1 MSQSSGP
8 IPFPSGAD
16 SDRLESWKE
25 IASYLKRE
33 VRTVQRWEKTEGLP
47 VRRHQHDKLA
57 TVFAYKS
64 ELDAWRLSRQ
74 DYDREIDPP
83 EDHENPYGNANSND
97 IETANPPDSEPPP
110 RPRSFSTY
118 LLVAAGL
125 LALIAGGYGVAKFLM
140 QPRVPKKTR
149 LVVLPFRCLG
159 ADAAEAAFC
168 EGLTQ
173 TMTTQLGRLDPDHLG
188 VIAPNT
194 ASAVKDYPIGKIG
207 TELQVQ
213 YVLEGTV
220 TRSGDQ
226 VRIDAQLIQVID
238 QTLKHA
244 IVFSHDVGDILALQ
258 NDVAQSIAGEIR
270 LTLSPSEHERL
281 ESAGKIDPA
290 AYEAYLLGLVAW
302 NSRTPS
308 GLVKSVDY
316 FNEAIQKSPNFAL
329 AYSGLADAYSI
340 GSAVPTDAME
350 PRDVMPK
357 ANAAA
362 QHALSLDPKSAEA
375 HAALALANQSF
386 DWNFPA
392 AEQEYGRALSI
403 NPSYGSARQW
413 HALLLMAQGRHEEA
427 LAEIE
432 RARTLDPL
440 SPVIDSS
447 RIQAYYF
454 ARHYDRAIDE
464 ARKALEVEPGMLFI
478 YYHLGQSLLQKG
490 NFADAIAVLN
500 KAAGMS
506 GNSNAFVMALGH
518 ANAVAGNRAE
528 AQKAVAELAARA
540 QKNYVPALYTAAIY
554 TGLGDRDN
562 AMKWLEKAFE
572 ERTEY
577 LIFFNVEP
585 MADPLRSDPRF
596 QDLLHRIGLK

>member
-1 MSQSSGP
+1 
-8 IPFPSGAD
+8 
-16 SDRLESWKE
+16 
-25 IASYLKRE
+25 
-33 VRTVQRWEKTEGLP
+33 
-47 VRRHQHDKLA
+47 
-57 TVFAYKS
+57 
-64 ELDAWRLSRQ
+64 
-74 DYDREIDPP
+74 
-83 EDHENPYGNANSND
+83 
-97 IETANPPDSEPPP
+97 
-110 RPRSFSTY
+110 
-118 LLVAAGL
+118 
-125 LALIAGGYGVAKFLM
+125 
-140 QPRVPKKTR
+140 
-149 LVVLPFRCLG
+149 
-159 ADAAEAAFC
+159 
-168 EGLTQ
+168 
-173 TMTTQLGRLDPDHLG
+173 
-188 VIAPNT
+188 
-194 ASAVKDYPIGKIG
+194 
-207 TELQVQ
+207 
-213 YVLEGTV
+213 
-220 TRSGDQ
+220 
-226 VRIDAQLIQVID
+226 
-238 QTLKHA
+238 
-244 IVFSHDVGDILALQ
+244 
-258 NDVAQSIAGEIR
+258 
-270 LTLSPSEHERL
+270 
-281 ESAGKIDPA
+281 
-290 AYEAYLLGLVAW
+290 
-302 NSRTPS
+302 
-308 GLVKSVDY
+308 
-316 FNEAIQKSPNFAL
+316 
-329 AYSGLADAYSI
+329 
-340 GSAVPTDAME
+340 
-350 PRDVMPK
+350 
-357 ANAAA
+357 
-362 QHALSLDPKSAEA
+362 
-375 HAALALANQSF
+375 
-386 DWNFPA
+386 
-392 AEQEYGRALSI
+392 
-403 NPSYGSARQW
+403 
-413 HALLLMAQGRHEEA
+413 MAQGRHEEA

>member
-1 MSQSSGP
+1 MSQSSTP
-8 IPFPSGAD
+8 IPLPPRSDAD
-16 SDRLESWKE
+16 DRLESWKE

-47 VRRHQHDKLA
+47 VRREQRDKLA
-57 TVFAYKS
+57 TVFAYRS
-64 ELDAWRLSRQ
+64 EIDAWRLSRQ
-74 DYDREIDPP
+74 NYESEIDAPDDRESVNGGNNSDDIDP
-83 EDHENPYGNANSND
+83 S
-97 IETANPPDSEPPP
+97 PPDPEPAP
-110 RPRSFSTY
+110 RRSPKY

-125 LALIAGGYGVAKFLM
+125 IALIGGGYKFFMQSGVPA
-140 QPRVPKKTR
+140 KTR
-149 LVVLPFRCLG
+149 LVVLPIRCIG
-159 ADAAEAAFC
+159 ADVGQAAFC

-194 ASAVKDYPIGKIG
+194 AFAVKDYSIEKIG
-207 TELQVQ
+207 RELQVQ

-220 TRSGDQ
+220 TRSGEQ
-226 VRIDAQLIQVID
+226 VRIDAQLIQVSD

-244 IVFSHDVGDILALQ
+244 IVFSHDLGDILALQ
-258 NDVAQSIAGEIR
+258 NNVAQSIAGEIR
-270 LTLSPSEHERL
+270 LTLSPSEQQRL
-281 ESAGKIDPA
+281 ESAGKVDPD
-290 AYEAYLLGLVAW
+290 AYEAYLRGLVAW
-302 NSRTPS
+302 NSRTPQ
-308 GLVKSVDY
+308 GLLKSIDY

-340 GSAVPTDAME
+340 ASAVPTSAMA

-357 ANAAA
+357 ANSAA
-362 QHALSLDPKSAEA
+362 QHALILDPKSAEA
-375 HAALALANQSF
+375 HAALALVNQSF
-386 DWNFPA
+386 DWNFPG
-392 AEQEYGRALSI
+392 AEQEYQRALEI
-403 NPSYGSARQW
+403 NPSNGSARQW
-413 HALLLMAQGRHEEA
+413 HALLLMALGRHDEA

-432 RARTLDPL
+432 QARALDPL

-454 ARHYDRAIDE
+454 ARQYDRAIDE
-464 ARKALEVEPGMLFI
+464 ARRALEVEPGMLFI
-478 YYHLGQSLLQKG
+478 YYHLGQSLVQKRDY
-490 NFADAIAVLN
+490 AEAISVLS

-506 GNSNAFVMALGH
+506 GNSDVFVMALGH
-518 ANAVAGNRAE
+518 ANAVAGNRGE
-528 AQKAVAELAARA
+528 AQKAIAELAGRS
-540 QKNYVPALYTAAIY
+540 QKGYVPAIYTAAIY
-554 TGLGDRDN
+554 TGLGDPDS